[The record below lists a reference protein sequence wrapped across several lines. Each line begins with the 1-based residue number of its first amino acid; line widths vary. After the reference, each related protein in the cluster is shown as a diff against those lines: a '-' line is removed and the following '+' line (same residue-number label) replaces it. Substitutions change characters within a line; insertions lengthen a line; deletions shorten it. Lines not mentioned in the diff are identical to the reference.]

1 LTNNDNHVI
10 INLET
15 NKRGI
20 NMTQVYKPKEFANII
35 KVSTRT
41 LSRWDED
48 GKFVARRNPSGG
60 KFYTDEDL
68 NKYLG
73 KDDNFITEA
82 EALMMLLDFSQ
93 EDVDNG
99 RVISIDELMKR
110 LSERKSK
117 AKGDTKYLLK
127 TDNNK
132 NRLKESIE
140 QAEKLP

>member
-1 LTNNDNHVI
+1 
-10 INLET
+10 
-15 NKRGI
+15 
-20 NMTQVYKPKEFANII
+20 MTQVYKPKEFADII

-60 KFYTDEDL
+60 KFYTEEDL

-82 EALMMLLDFSQ
+82 EALMILLDFSQ

-99 RVISIDELMKR
+99 RVISSNELMKR

-117 AKGDTKYLLK
+117 AKEAK
-127 TDNNK
+127 
-132 NRLKESIE
+132 
-140 QAEKLP
+140 

>member
-1 LTNNDNHVI
+1 
-10 INLET
+10 
-15 NKRGI
+15 
-20 NMTQVYKPKEFANII
+20 MTQVYKPKEFADII
-35 KVSTRT
+35 KVSVRT

-60 KFYTDEDL
+60 KFYTDGDL

-99 RVISIDELMKR
+99 RLISSDELKKR
-110 LSERKSK
+110 LSDRKSK
-117 AKGDTKYLLK
+117 L
-127 TDNNK
+127 
-132 NRLKESIE
+132 S
-140 QAEKLP
+140 